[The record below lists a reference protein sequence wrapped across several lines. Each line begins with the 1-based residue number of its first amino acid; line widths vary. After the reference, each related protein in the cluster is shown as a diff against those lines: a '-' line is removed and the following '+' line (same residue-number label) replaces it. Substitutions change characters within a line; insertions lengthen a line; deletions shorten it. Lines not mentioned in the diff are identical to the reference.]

1 MILTKYTNK
10 EIFACSWEKIGI
22 TLRHKLPIAY
32 KVVIATV
39 FDSFMESLSSAEFK
53 CVL

>member
-1 MILTKYTNK
+1 VILTKYTNK

-22 TLRHKLPIAY
+22 TFRHKLPNAY
-32 KVVIATV
+32 KVMTAAL
-39 FDSFMESLSSAEFK
+39 FDSLIESLSSAEFK